1 MKVVQVLP
9 EEGSKAWMSVRSN
22 PACAVLA
29 NGALAVIG
37 GYDGHERPVGSGV

>member
-9 EEGSKAWMSVRSN
+9 EEGSKAWMSARSN